1 MPENTHSHLVADAL
15 DRFITRQLALQPE
28 PPRVPWD
35 TQWPSD
41 CYLNEGQ
48 ADGEMIGWRPVK
60 QQTRQDMFER
70 LGEALGIEIHPDVVT
85 FYSRYWSDPLPARS
99 EEGQLSL
106 LQLWNPDDMERL
118 RGNLIGH
125 AVAKQK
131 QKQPM
136 TLFIATTEP
145 DAEYFLSVNNE
156 DGSVWLE
163 QPGKKPLRQLASSLA
178 EMIDR
183 LTPEPAKD
191 LE

>member
-1 MPENTHSHLVADAL
+1 MPENTFSHPVADAL

-35 TQWPSD
+35 SEWPSQ
-41 CYLNEGQ
+41 CYLTDTPQ
-48 ADGEMIGWRPVK
+48 DGELTAWRPVK
-60 QQTRQDMFER
+60 QQAPQDMFER
-70 LGEALGIEIHPDVVT
+70 LSEALGLNIHPDVVT
-85 FYSRYWSDPLPARS
+85 FYSRYWSDPLPAHS

-106 LQLWNPDDMERL
+106 LQLWNPADMERL

-125 AVAKQK
+125 AVAKHK

-145 DAEYFLSVNNE
+145 DGEYFLSVNNE

-178 EMIDR
+178 ELIDR
-183 LTPEPAKD
+183 LTPEPVKD